1 MLITSGSLKVKE
13 NSLVF
18 LFCFFFPYRADD
30 KDDRRNQRL
39 HVYSNAIVTNSRSVC
54 FWRSSATMSFTMKNK
69 TLTKRDTY

>member
-1 MLITSGSLKVKE
+1 MLIASGSEKVKE
-13 NSLVF
+13 NSLV
-18 LFCFFFPYRADD
+18 FCFFFPYRADD

-54 FWRSSATMSFTMKNK
+54 FWRSSATMSFTMKNI